1 MGKSQISYSRKVQT
15 IPYENI
21 AINYSREYDD
31 ELEDKYEAFRE
42 VRDFVNGMLADEFE
56 RMKIPRRGPF

>member
-1 MGKSQISYSRKVQT
+1 MKCQISYSRKVQT

-42 VRDFVNGMLADEFE
+42 VRDFVNDMLEDEFA
-56 RMKIPRRGPF
+56 RLRIQRRGSL